1 MSKTLID
8 SIRTYNTDADFD
20 LLHQSYEFAEKAHKG
35 QWRQSGEPYFTHC
48 IATANVLTELKLD
61 VRTICAGLLHD
72 VIEDTPVTRDE
83 LANLFGETI
92 AEVGA
97 GS

>member
-1 MSKTLID
+1 MNSPKK
-8 SIRTYNTDADFD
+8 RT
-20 LLHQSYEFAEKAHKG
+20 KG
-35 QWRQSGEPYFTHC
+35 NGVSPVNPYFTHC

-83 LANLFGETI
+83 TRKPVRRNNRS
-92 AEVGA
+92 VGA